1 MSSRPLPKR
10 QRSQIRCSRTYDF
23 LTVKGKKYEESSSE
37 LAHDIV
43 ASAQQLVQLEVN
55 LAKQEVKELA
65 IRNGVA
71 FGLLAGAG
79 LFALL
84 ALLVALPVLIINLIP
99 AHAIAAAVWLALYIV
114 LAAVLALVGRARLQ
128 LQPPRRTIQS
138 LKETRAWALRQI
150 SSNDR

>member
-1 MSSRPLPKR
+1 MSLRAQTP
-10 QRSQIRCSRTYDF
+10 CSPTYDF
-23 LTVKGKKYEESSSE
+23 LTVKGKKYEESSAE

-43 ASAQQLVQLEVN
+43 ASAQQLVQLEIN

-71 FGLLAGAG
+71 AGLLAGAG

-84 ALLVALPVLIINLIP
+84 ALLVALPVLLVVLIP
-99 AHAIAAAVWLALYIV
+99 NHVIAAAVWLALYIV

-138 LKETRAWALRQI
+138 LKETRSWALRQI